1 MTNHLSVHKFHPMF
15 LRERDMTNRIV
26 LSLLALL
33 PMPLMA
39 VELPSLF
46 SDHAVLQSGDDTPVW
61 GKGRDGEQITV
72 SIAGVSATAT
82 AADGKWMVHLTG
94 LAAAE
99 AGQDLT
105 VKGDTTLTVRDV
117 LIGDV
122 WLCSGQS
129 NMAFAVQRS
138 HTGAAEIPK
147 ATDGGIRLFQVPG
160 VPSRV
165 PLSAM
170 QASWKVCSPETVP
183 GFSAVGYYFG
193 RELRGLRKCPI
204 GLIGSYWGGTPAQA
218 WTSRDALGA
227 APAFANY
234 VNALDKLDKN
244 GDATRADLAK
254 KIEAYEAELKQVRE
268 ANAVA
273 KQDWDKQAAAAKTA
287 GTPAPAAFTAKPEP
301 KKPTDPN
308 LSPSTAANLFNG
320 MIAPLIPYAITG
332 AIWYQGEA
340 NQGAAVEYATLFPRM
355 ITDWRTRWGRGDFP
369 FLFVHL
375 SSWQGAQKDPVEPG
389 GIPSVRQTQQ
399 AALALPKTGMASAL
413 DVNAGPDIHPADKL
427 DVAKRLAQVARKVA
441 YGEDVPCDSP
451 RFKELQIDG
460 ASVKLTFEHGE
471 GLHVAVPPWLGEKA
485 TRPSESEPASF
496 ALCGADGQWK
506 WAKAKVDGQTIMLTS
521 DEVQVP
527 VAAAF
532 AWAPNPQINVYNA
545 QNLPLLPFVSDAS
558 KLTPAPAKK

>member
-1 MTNHLSVHKFHPMF
+1 
-15 LRERDMTNRIV
+15 MTNRIV

-82 AADGKWMVHLTG
+82 AAEGKWMVHLKG

-105 VKGDTTLTVRDV
+105 VKGDTTLTVKDV

-129 NMAFAVQRS
+129 NMEFAVQRS
-138 HTGAAEIPK
+138 STGAAEIPK
-147 ATDGGIRLFQVPG
+147 ATDAGIRLFLVQKAT
-160 VPSRV
+160 SRT
-165 PLSAM
+165 PLATV
-170 QASWKVCSPETVP
+170 QATWKVCSPESVP

-193 RELRGLRKCPI
+193 RELRGLRKHPI

-234 VNALDKLDKN
+234 VAALDKLDKD

-254 KIEAYEAELKQVRE
+254 KTEAFEAELKKVRD
-268 ANAVA
+268 ANAAA
-273 KQDWDKQAAAAKTA
+273 KKDWDKQAADAKAT
-287 GTPAPAAFTAKPEP
+287 GTPAPAAFAAKPEP
-301 KKPTDPN
+301 KKPGDPN
-308 LSPSTAANLFNG
+308 SDPHTPANLYNA

-332 AIWYQGEA
+332 AIWYQGES
-340 NQGAAVEYATLFPRM
+340 NSGAADEYATLFPRM

-375 SSWQGAQKDPVEPG
+375 SSWQAPQKNPVEPG
-389 GIPSVRQTQQ
+389 GIPQVRQTQQ

-427 DVAKRLAQVARKVA
+427 DVGKRLAQVARKVA
-441 YGEDVPCDSP
+441 YGEDVPCDGP

-471 GLHVAVPPWLGEKA
+471 GLHVAVPPWLGDKA
-485 TRPSESEPASF
+485 TKPSDSEPASF

-506 WAKAKVDGQTIMLTS
+506 WAKAKIDGQTIVLTS
-521 DEVQVP
+521 DEVKTP

-532 AWAPNPQINVYNA
+532 AWAPNPQVNVYNA

-558 KLTPAPAKK
+558 KLVAAPAPAPAPAKK